1 MKSDIEIARE
11 ASMRKVSEI
20 AAELSIP
27 ESKLNPYG
35 HYKAKVDY
43 DFIDES
49 KVKNSRLILVTAITP
64 TKAGIGK
71 TTTSVALAQGLR
83 KIGKKVS
90 LALREPSLGPC
101 FGMKGGACGGGY
113 SQVIPMEDINLHFT
127 GDFHAIT
134 SANNMIAALTDNYQY
149 YSKGS
154 PSSFKQILWKRVL
167 DVNDRS
173 LRYMLSGLNGSANG
187 IPTETGFD
195 ITPASE
201 IMAILCLSKNLEDLR
216 QRIDNILLGYNHNNE
231 PILVK
236 DLGIGGSITVLL
248 KDAIHPNLVQTLEG
262 GPAFIHGGPFANIA
276 HGCNSLIATKMAMAT
291 GDYAITEAGFGA
303 DLGAEK
309 FMNIKCRWGNI
320 APAASVLVTTSQALK
335 LHGGVPVADISKP
348 NEAGLKKG
356 LMNLQRHIEN
366 LSGFGQ
372 KVIVAFNQYGF
383 DTREEISFLEQWC
396 KEQQAHFAINKG
408 FSDGGE
414 GAKALA
420 EKVVE
425 VCDSGLSG
433 PVKFT
438 YELNDSIPQKLE
450 SIVKKIYRGKG
461 IQLSKQAETQLKKI
475 ESSGGGNLPVC
486 IAKTQYSFSEDA
498 AAVGVA
504 SDFTLNIQNLVL
516 NRGAG
521 FVVAVAGDIMRMPG
535 LPKEPQAKYID
546 LVDGKVTGLS

>member
-43 DFIDES
+43 DFIDEE

-149 YSKGS
+149 YSKGN
-154 PSSFKQILWKRVL
+154 PASFKQILWKRVL

-216 QRIDNILLGYNHNNE
+216 QRVDNILLGYNHNNE
-231 PILVK
+231 PIHVK

-309 FMNIKCRWGNI
+309 FMNIKCRSGNI

-335 LHGGVPVADISKP
+335 LHGGVPVTDISKP
-348 NEAGLKKG
+348 NEGGLKKG

-383 DTREEISFLEQWC
+383 DTAEEINFLKDWCQEQH
-396 KEQQAHFAINKG
+396 AHFAINKG

-425 VCDSGLSG
+425 VCDSGVSG
-433 PVKFT
+433 PIQFT
-438 YELNDSIPQKLE
+438 YDTNQSIPQKLE
-450 SIVKKIYRGKG
+450 AIVKKIYRGNG

-475 ESSGGGNLPVC
+475 EASGGGNLPVC

-535 LPKEPQAKYID
+535 LPKEPQAKHID